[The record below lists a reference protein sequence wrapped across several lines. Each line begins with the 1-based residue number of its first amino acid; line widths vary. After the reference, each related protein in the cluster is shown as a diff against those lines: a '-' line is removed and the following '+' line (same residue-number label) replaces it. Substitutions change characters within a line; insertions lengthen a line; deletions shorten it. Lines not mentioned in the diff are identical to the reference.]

1 MALEE
6 ISESISSQRSTQ
18 REGEE
23 EVGEEEVGEEEVGDG
38 GRLEHTLFLRQNLPF
53 ASNRF

>member
-18 REGEE
+18 REGK
-23 EVGEEEVGEEEVGDG
+23 EEVGEEEVGDG